1 MRRVVYVSGTRA
13 DYGLIADTLAFA
25 KASGHLDVSV
35 CVTGMHLLPEY
46 GYTVTEIER
55 HGLPVHSRIPVHL
68 NGSTGTV
75 MAKAIGTEILG
86 MADAFTRN
94 RPDVVMVLGDRGEML
109 AAAIAAINL
118 NIPVVHIH
126 GGERS
131 GTVDEPVRH
140 AISKLSHYHFVATAA
155 AKERLIRMGER
166 TDRVFVTGA
175 PGLDG
180 LCELPARTRKE
191 LCDEAEFDATRQVAL
206 VVFHPVL
213 QEAREAGRQMEE
225 ILCAVLHVGMQAICL
240 EPNADAGGLAIRETL
255 DRFRDRRDIRVRVHL
270 PRADYVSWMAGVD
283 VMIGNSSSGIIEAA
297 TFGLPVVNVGS
308 RQRLRERAEGVLD
321 VPAECNAIAA
331 AIRQALLPDFVRAK
345 RNIYG
350 DGSAGKRIV
359 ALLHSLPLDAEILQK
374 VNEY

>member
-13 DYGLIADTLAFA
+13 DYGLIADTLGFA
-25 KASGHLDVSV
+25 KASGHLEISV

-55 HGLPVHSRIPVHL
+55 HGLPVHSRVPVHL

-75 MAKAIGTEILG
+75 VAKAIGTEIVG
-86 MADAFTRN
+86 MADAFSHN

-109 AAAIAAINL
+109 AAAIAAIHL
-118 NIPVVHIH
+118 NIPVVHVH

-166 TDRVFVTGA
+166 TDRIFVTGA

-180 LCELPARTRKE
+180 LCELAARTRKE
-191 LCDEAEFDATRQVAL
+191 LCDEAEFDATRQLAL

-213 QEAREAGRQMEE
+213 QEAQEAGRQMEE
-225 ILCAVLHVGMQAICL
+225 ILRAVLDVGMQAICV

-255 DRFRDRRDIRVRVHL
+255 DRFRNHRDIRVRVHL
-270 PRADYVSWMAGVD
+270 PRADYVSWMASVD

-321 VPAECNAIAA
+321 VSPECNAIAA
-331 AIRQALLPDFVRAK
+331 AIRQALSPNFIRAK

-359 ALLHSLPLDAEILQK
+359 ALLHSLPLDAEVLQK
-374 VNEY
+374 LNEY